1 MTQLMEIRKNAD
13 SHSRLQNPAGFRTFP
28 TRPDGGR
35 SLTTEHFSTAAIH
48 LSKLDFLS
56 EGWGVPQITSYILQL
71 NLSPSS
77 VLLFGWPQGM
87 LLAVI
92 WIAYSEWTTL
102 TLRRLM
108 R

>member
-56 EGWGVPQITSYILQL
+56 EGWGVPQTQRAHHHTSNGCCRL
-71 NLSPSS
+71 LSSN
-77 VLLFGWPQGM
+77 
-87 LLAVI
+87 
-92 WIAYSEWTTL
+92 
-102 TLRRLM
+102 
-108 R
+108 

>member
-56 EGWGVPQITSYILQL
+56 EGWGVPHGVKSILRIEL
-71 NLSPSS
+71 EDLS
-77 VLLFGWPQGM
+77 V
-87 LLAVI
+87 
-92 WIAYSEWTTL
+92 
-102 TLRRLM
+102 
-108 R
+108 

>member
-56 EGWGVPQITSYILQL
+56 EGWGVPQKPLFRNVVMSSLQF
-71 NLSPSS
+71 SS
-77 VLLFGWPQGM
+77 
-87 LLAVI
+87 A
-92 WIAYSEWTTL
+92 
-102 TLRRLM
+102 
-108 R
+108 